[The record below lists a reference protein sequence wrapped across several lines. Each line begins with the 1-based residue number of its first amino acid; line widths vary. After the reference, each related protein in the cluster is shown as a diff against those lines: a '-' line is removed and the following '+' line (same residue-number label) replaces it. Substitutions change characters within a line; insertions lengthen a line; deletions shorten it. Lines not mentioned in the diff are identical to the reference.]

1 MTSSSE
7 SSRTGLRLKAYF
19 IIIFIHFVHSK
30 KNSLLCV
37 SRLQFEAR
45 NQNKEAKERAVIE
58 AMKKREQQD
67 LPEDASQS
75 AQ

>member
-1 MTSSSE
+1 MHF
-7 SSRTGLRLKAYF
+7 LK
-19 IIIFIHFVHSK
+19 K
-30 KNSLLCV
+30 SLLCV

-58 AMKKREQQD
+58 AMKKKEQQD

>member
-1 MTSSSE
+1 MH
-7 SSRTGLRLKAYF
+7 LK
-19 IIIFIHFVHSK
+19 K
-30 KNSLLCV
+30 KSLLCV

-67 LPEDASQS
+67 LPEDASQN